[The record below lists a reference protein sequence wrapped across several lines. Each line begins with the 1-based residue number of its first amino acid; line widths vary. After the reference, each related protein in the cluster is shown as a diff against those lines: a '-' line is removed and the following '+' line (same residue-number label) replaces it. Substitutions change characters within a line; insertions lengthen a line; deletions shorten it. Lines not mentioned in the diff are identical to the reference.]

1 MGIQRKQSGRMLTWL
16 IALGVLA
23 IASCGSDS
31 KGSEATTAP
40 SSASLEA
47 SDTVATVP
55 AATGA
60 ATTEPAAT
68 APAAS
73 DAGPTTDGSA
83 ATGAGSADPCRLLTA
98 DEAAAALGREVESRV
113 IEAGQGLAL
122 CDYYDAKGD
131 AGPASVHAA
140 VLSDDI
146 PKDLWEQAQIADG
159 LQAVPGVGELA
170 FFDGDTTLEVYA
182 NGTWISVQ
190 MINSMR
196 FSEVLAIMSEI
207 GRNAVD
213 RL

>member
-1 MGIQRKQSGRMLTWL
+1 MLTWL

-40 SSASLEA
+40 SSASSEA

-83 ATGAGSADPCRLLTA
+83 AAGAGSADPCRLLTA
-98 DEAAAALGREVESRV
+98 DEAAAALGREVEKRV
-113 IEAGQGLAL
+113 IELGQGLAL
-122 CDYYDAKGD
+122 CDYYDPNED
-131 AGPASVHAA
+131 AGPASVHAT

-146 PKDLWEQAQIADG
+146 PKDLWEQSQIADG
-159 LQAVPGVGELA
+159 LQPVPGVGELA
-170 FFDGDTTLEVYA
+170 FFDDDTHLEVYA
-182 NGTWISVQ
+182 NGTWIQVQ
-190 MINSMR
+190 MINSTR
-196 FSEVLAIMSEI
+196 FSEVLAILSEI